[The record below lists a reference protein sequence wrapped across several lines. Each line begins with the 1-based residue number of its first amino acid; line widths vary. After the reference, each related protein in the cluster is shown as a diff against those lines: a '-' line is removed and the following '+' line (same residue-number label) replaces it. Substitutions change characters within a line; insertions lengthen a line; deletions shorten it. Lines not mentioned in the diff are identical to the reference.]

1 MASSSSSS
9 SSSPSGK
16 EVYTYEAPWLIYAMN
31 WNFRPDRRFRLAIGS
46 FLEDYTNTVRII
58 QLNQSTGNFVVMD
71 SFDHPYPPTKLMWV
85 PDKKGIHSDLL
96 ATSGDFLRI
105 WGIDSDQSGSSKVK
119 LKALLSNNRNSEF
132 CAPLTSFDWSE
143 TDPTVIATSSI
154 DTTCTIWD
162 VPKQV
167 AKTQLIAH
175 DKEVYDIAFSPEKN
189 IFSTVG
195 ADGSLRMFD
204 LRSLEHSTILYET
217 GSSGLASKPLLRL
230 GWNKQDEH
238 YLATMAMD
246 STKVII
252 LDIRHPAIPVVEL
265 QGHAGPLNSISWAP
279 HSPCHLSTAGEDR
292 KAFIWDLTS
301 LPKQSDPMLAYTA
314 EGEIN
319 QLQWSSSQPDWTAIT
334 FGQKLQILRV

>member
-1 MASSSSSS
+1 MAATADE
-9 SSSPSGK
+9 SPRS
-16 EVYTYEAPWLIYAMN
+16 EVYTYEAPWLIYGMN
-31 WNFRPDRRFRLAIGS
+31 WSFRGDRRFRLAIGS
-46 FLEDYTNTVRII
+46 FLEDYTNSVSII
-58 QLNQSTGNFVVMD
+58 QLNQSTGQFAELD
-71 SFDHPYPPTKLMWV
+71 TFDHPYPPTKVMWV
-85 PDKKGIHSDLL
+85 PDTKGLHSDLL

-105 WGIDSDQSGSSKVK
+105 WGVDYDASTGSSKVK

-143 TDPTVIATSSI
+143 SDLTTIGTSSI

-162 VPKQV
+162 VPKQT

-175 DKEVYDIAFSPEKN
+175 DKEVYDIAFSPDKN

-204 LRSLEHSTILYET
+204 LRTLEHSTILYET
-217 GSSGLASKPLLRL
+217 GSSGASSKPLLRL

-238 YLATMAMD
+238 YLATMAVD
-246 STKVII
+246 SSKAIV
-252 LDIRHPAIPVVEL
+252 LDIRIPSVPLVEL
-265 QGHAGPLNSISWAP
+265 QGHTAAINSISWAP
-279 HSPCHLSTAGEDR
+279 HSSCHLSTAGEDR

-301 LPKQSDPMLAYTA
+301 LPKPLAEPILAYNA

-319 QLQWSSSQPDWTAIT
+319 QIQWSATQPDWTAIA
-334 FGQKLQILRV
+334 FGKKLQILRV